1 VVKARLALIQGS
13 LISICLPGP
22 QGHFRCPSTP
32 TKWERQVQL
41 GEQEHRTDA
50 VLSRA
55 DLCGNH
61 RAHIHRTRVNSDQSE
76 RAFRQSNRP
85 KSVSLYFFLF
95 SLLQRKRKK
104 LKKLLAFSNLPP
116 LELRRFG

>member
-1 VVKARLALIQGS
+1 MVKARLALIQGS

-85 KSVSLYFFLF
+85 KSVSLYFFFIF
-95 SLLQRKRKK
+95 SLATEKEEAQK
-104 LKKLLAFSNLPP
+104 LSVF
-116 LELRRFG
+116 